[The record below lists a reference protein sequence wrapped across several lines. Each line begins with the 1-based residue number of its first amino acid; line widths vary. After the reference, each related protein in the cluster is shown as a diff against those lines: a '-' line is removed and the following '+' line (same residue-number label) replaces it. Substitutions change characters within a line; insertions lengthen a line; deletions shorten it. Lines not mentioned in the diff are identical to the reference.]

1 MQIEDPICGG
11 SSSAFHFHAT
21 LAGMLGSMLIRN
33 EDVQV
38 CEPRETRLLAATRMM
53 ESLHRE

>member
-1 MQIEDPICGG
+1 
-11 SSSAFHFHAT
+11 
-21 LAGMLGSMLIRN
+21 MLGSMLIRN